1 MNFKRLLYSMT
12 AKLGI
17 ILLILSFLT
26 LSLLAGFTLLL
37 LQAVHLNPK
46 LVMVYFVTFQ
56 ENIFKLSN
64 VSWLKYVNIDVGDGC
79 WTRNVLVTT
88 WGCW

>member
-1 MNFKRLLYSMT
+1 MT

-17 ILLILSFLT
+17 ILFILSFLT
-26 LSLLAGFTLLL
+26 LLLAGFTLLL
-37 LQAVHLNPK
+37 LQAVHFNPK
-46 LVMVYFVTFQ
+46 LVMFYFVTFQ

-79 WTRNVLVTT
+79 WKRNVLVTT